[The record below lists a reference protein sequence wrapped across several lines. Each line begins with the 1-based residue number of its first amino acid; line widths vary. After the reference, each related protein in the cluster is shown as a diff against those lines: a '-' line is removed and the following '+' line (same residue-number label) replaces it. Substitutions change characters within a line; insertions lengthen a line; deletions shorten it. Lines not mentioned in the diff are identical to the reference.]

1 MHDNSTKKYKIEDL
15 PTFFDG
21 ISAEISKAFS
31 DKEIEISTICSQLI
45 SDKSEEEQEFSFKL
59 KLLEED
65 QRAAVQSKDEKDQ
78 RAAVRKKTG
87 SVIEFFK
94 ICLKDKKKIRSE
106 LGVSQEDKELK
117 EKYTGNKT
125 TLYKYIKCIPIAAI
139 SRGITIKLYAD
150 VGNIDL
156 DKLDKLKSSLD
167 EKLLLATENK
177 QTVPTNNSINGTLT
191 KIVAPSSQPTI
202 TPATEEVQT
211 YTANVQQSVDAILDS
226 EANRQELEA
235 KATRIMEGYIMQ
247 AESAAMVDFLG
258 IKLISPQKE
267 TLDKIFIAI
276 VRKYTT
282 QYEKWV
288 KGQVEEQAK
297 ERVEKV
303 FNSIFDSVFDI
314 GYLQDKTLD
323 KNEKK
328 LELLEKLR
336 ADNKSPEN
344 EEYFQTAVYNKW
356 KELRN
361 LIRPVQ
367 PEPDRSLKSPL
378 RNILSSKDTYFYLFA
393 ITTSTSALCLLHFTA
408 LGKSV
413 MSEESTGLIL
423 NTALL
428 ILIAMCII
436 GLAYVAYSEYT
447 VESVE
452 QIDISNFQER

>member
-1 MHDNSTKKYKIEDL
+1 M
-15 PTFFDG
+15 
-21 ISAEISKAFS
+21 
-31 DKEIEISTICSQLI
+31 
-45 SDKSEEEQEFSFKL
+45 
-59 KLLEED
+59 LEG
-65 QRAAVQSKDEKDQ
+65 Q
-78 RAAVRKKTG
+78 
-87 SVIEFFK
+87 
-94 ICLKDKKKIRSE
+94 KKIRSE

-177 QTVPTNNSINGTLT
+177 QIVPTDNSINGTLT
-191 KIVAPSSQPTI
+191 ETVAPSSQQTI

-211 YTANVQQSVDAILDS
+211 YTEASQTNAINVQQSVDAK
-226 EANRQELEA
+226 ANRQELEA

-258 IKLISPQKE
+258 INLISPQKE

-323 KNEKK
+323 KIKEQNEKK

-336 ADNKSPEN
+336 ADNNAPEN

-361 LIRPVQ
+361 LIYPVQ

-452 QIDISNFQER
+452 QIDTSNVQER